1 MKLRNVQVCLGCE
14 ECFVG
19 DYCTKCGDHHYFYIR
34 AYFEPLFKFGGSH
47 ETVSIRNHGVSEK
60 LPDIQTD
67 PRDDAADDHSYPD
80 HGNVPESIPQTPHT
94 FTISQRTIDEAGFVA
109 KFGGLD
115 YTRRVLGQAISRLA
129 SICRGFDA
137 SPSSNMG
144 TSMDK
149 KRIDEPGDEY
159 IGRDENIKGLYE
171 REQNT

>member
-67 PRDDAADDHSYPD
+67 LRNNDSHDHARPVNRDVAVVSSQATHPA
-80 HGNVPESIPQTPHT
+80 
-94 FTISQRTIDEAGFVA
+94 TISQRSIDEAGHVA
-109 KFGGLD
+109 KFGGFD
-115 YTRRVLGQAISRLA
+115 HTGRIIMAAVGKIREIRNRAHANPPPDVA
-129 SICRGFDA
+129 S
-137 SPSSNMG
+137 SV
-144 TSMDK
+144 
-149 KRIDEPGDEY
+149 DEP
-159 IGRDENIKGLYE
+159 RAS
-171 REQNT
+171 